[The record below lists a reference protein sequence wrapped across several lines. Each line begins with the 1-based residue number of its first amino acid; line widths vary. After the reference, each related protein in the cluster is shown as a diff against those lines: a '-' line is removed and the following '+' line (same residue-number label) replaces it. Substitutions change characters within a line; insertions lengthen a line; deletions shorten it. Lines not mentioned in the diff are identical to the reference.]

1 MKGGLL
7 HGMAPNAQRAFF
19 VTVAFSAV
27 AAAIYVFGV
36 HPAGDALAK
45 ETGRRDE
52 RDASQRRMNA
62 DLRGAGAVRQSLDE
76 LDALMA
82 PYMGALLEPLLES
95 YAMRAKSLLD
105 PLALGAGLTDL
116 DYTDEPFRALP
127 VGLPFA
133 RQLYTRAAVRVSAR
147 GSYQAA
153 VSFLLRLERD
163 MPFVSLQSLE
173 ISARQE
179 PDAQSVSMV
188 LEWPAKGKVT
198 RQ

>member
-52 RDASQRRMNA
+52 LDASQRRMNA

-105 PLALGAGLTDL
+105 PLAFGAGLSRL
-116 DYTDEPFRALP
+116 DYAELPTRALP
-127 VGLPFA
+127 VPRPQPAQLHA
-133 RQLYTRAAVRVSAR
+133 RRPIRITAQ
-147 GSYQAA
+147 GSYMGAI
-153 VSFLLRLERD
+153 SFLLRVEKEHPLIA
-163 MPFVSLQSLE
+163 LQSFALSTTADPE
-173 ISARQE
+173 RQQIE
-179 PDAQSVSMV
+179 MV
-188 LEWPAKGKVT
+188 FEWPAKGGPQK
-198 RQ
+198 